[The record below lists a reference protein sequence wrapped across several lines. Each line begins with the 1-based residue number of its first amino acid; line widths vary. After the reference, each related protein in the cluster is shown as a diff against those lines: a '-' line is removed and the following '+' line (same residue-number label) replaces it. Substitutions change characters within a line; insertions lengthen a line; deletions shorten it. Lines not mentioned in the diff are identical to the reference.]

1 VLQWLLFLWVLML
14 GEEMAFAQASSPVG
28 PLPDAPGT
36 LQAVPNYQP
45 ITANERVLW
54 FVRSTL
60 GPGSLLVRGPL
71 SAGLGTARNTPTE
84 YGPHWEGFGKRYAMR
99 LTGVATGS
107 LMQVSLGALWGEDPR
122 YFRSTTRSFGSRM
135 EHVVLTTFL
144 APRRDGRWYPAYA
157 RFAGIVGNNFLSN
170 TWRADSAATTNKAL
184 ERCGWGVLARLES
197 QAFQEFWPDVRKK
210 VFHK

>member
-1 VLQWLLFLWVLML
+1 MLHCVLVLWVLML
-14 GEEMAFAQASSPVG
+14 GAEIAFPQESPRVG
-28 PLPDAPGT
+28 PLPDAPNT
-36 LQAVPNYQP
+36 LQGVPNYRP
-45 ITANERVLW
+45 ITGNERVLW
-54 FVRSTL
+54 FVKSTI
-60 GPGSLLVRGPL
+60 GPGSLLVRGPF
-71 SAGLGTARNTPTE
+71 SAGLGTARNTPSE

-122 YFRSTTRSFGSRM
+122 YFRSTTRGFGQRTK
-135 EHVVLTTFL
+135 HLILTTFL
-144 APRRDGRWYPAYA
+144 APHRDGRWYPAYA

-170 TWRADSAATTNKAL
+170 TWRADSVSTTNRAL
-184 ERCGWGVLARLES
+184 ARCGWGFLARLDS